1 MAVQEAVVGAIKKT
15 NNRNKKSFRAFGILL
30 LAISSNCILPASA
43 AVLPDER
50 VDILEHQYEGGG
62 IKVSGPSIL
71 VRKDIGRSVSVS
83 ANYYVDLVSSASID
97 VHSSGSRYSEERT
110 QKSVGVDYMHDRTSF
125 NLGYTTSDENDYQA
139 KTYSLGVSQTFFGDL
154 TTLNFGFGFGQD
166 QVLKNRKIV
175 GSLEGETD
183 PDFRPLDK
191 ERRTYSLNISQI
203 LTRNL
208 ITELSVESST
218 EACIDMLEGESCL
231 NNPYRDYSYL
241 DTSGQRA
248 LKPENYPLTHN
259 SDAMSLR
266 AMYHLPF
273 SASIRA
279 DVRHYTDNWGVS
291 ANNAEIRYIH
301 DFKKDFLL
309 EVKYR
314 VYSQTAAD
322 FYSDLFP
329 YEKSQTFLARDKE
342 LSPFSSKTIGVGV
355 TYKLPWAIP
364 YFEKSTVN
372 LFWDHVNIDYEDFRD
387 YNNFAKAKLPEGG
400 YKVGE
405 EPLYSLKADVIRF
418 YLSFWF

>member
-1 MAVQEAVVGAIKKT
+1 MAVTDHKIFNLG
-15 NNRNKKSFRAFGILL
+15 RALV
-30 LAISSNCILPASA
+30 LAIGSLWISSAFA

-62 IKVSGPSIL
+62 VKVSGPSIL

-110 QKSVGVDYMHDRTSF
+110 QKSVGIDYMHDRTSF
-125 NLGYTTSDENDYQA
+125 SLNYTTSDENDYTA
-139 KTYSLGVSQTFFGDL
+139 KTYNLGVTQTFFGDL

-166 QVLKNRKIV
+166 QVLKNRKV
-175 GSLEGETD
+175 EGSLEGETD
-183 PDFRPLDK
+183 PEFRPLDK

-208 ITELSVESST
+208 ITELSVESNT

-231 NNPYRDYSYL
+231 NNPYRSYSYL
-241 DTSGQRA
+241 NAMGERA
-248 LKPENYPLTHN
+248 SAFEIYPLTHN
-259 SDAMSLR
+259 SDAVSLR

-273 SASIRA
+273 SASIRG
-279 DVRHYTDNWGVS
+279 DIRRYTDSWGVS
-291 ANNAEIRYIH
+291 ANNAELRYTH
-301 DFKKDFLL
+301 DFNKDYIL

-342 LSPFSSKTIGVGV
+342 LSPFFSKTFGVGL

-372 LFWDHVNIDYEDFRD
+372 FFWDHIEIDYEDFRD

-400 YKVGE
+400 YKAGE

>member
-1 MAVQEAVVGAIKKT
+1 MLRVVREAVVGVTDIKIIT
-15 NNRNKKSFRAFGILL
+15 ALGRIVLTIFSFCFFSA
-30 LAISSNCILPASA
+30 NA

-50 VDILEHQYEGGG
+50 LDILEHQYEGGG
-62 IKVSGPSIL
+62 VKISGPSIL

-125 NLGYTTSDENDYQA
+125 SLGYTTSDENDYQA
-139 KTYSLGVSQTFFGDL
+139 KTYNLGVTQTFFGDL
-154 TTLNFGFGFGQD
+154 TTLNFSFGFGED
-166 QVLKNRKIV
+166 QVLKNRKV
-175 GSLEGETD
+175 EASLEGETD

-208 ITELSVESST
+208 ITELSVESNT
-218 EACIDMLEGESCL
+218 EACINMLEGESCL
-231 NNPYRDYSYL
+231 NNPYRSYSFVGVN
-241 DTSGQRA
+241 GQRSS
-248 LKPENYPLTHN
+248 KPEIYPLTHN
-259 SDAMSLR
+259 SDAVSLR

-273 SASIRA
+273 SAAIRLEG
-279 DVRHYTDNWGVS
+279 RRFTDNWGMD

-301 DFKKDFLL
+301 DFKKDLVV

-314 VYSQTAAD
+314 VYNQTAAD

-329 YEKSQTFLARDKE
+329 FEKSQTFLARDKE
-342 LSPFSSKTIGVGV
+342 LSPFSSKTIGLGV
-355 TYKLPWAIP
+355 TYKLPWGIP
-364 YFEKSTVN
+364 YFEKSTAN
-372 LFWDHVNIDYEDFRD
+372 LFWDHVQSDYDDFRD
-387 YNNFAKAKLPEGG
+387 YNNFANAKLPEGG
-400 YKVGE
+400 YKAGE

>member
-1 MAVQEAVVGAIKKT
+1 MAAREAVVAVI
-15 NNRNKKSFRAFGILL
+15 NKKIISAFGHLL
-30 LAISSNCILPASA
+30 LVACSLWIFPVAA

-97 VHSSGSRYSEERT
+97 VHSSGSRYSEERK
-110 QKSVGVDYMHDRTSF
+110 QKSVGIDYMHDRTSF

-139 KTYSLGVSQTFFGDL
+139 KTYNLGISQTFFGDL
-154 TTLNFGFGFGQD
+154 TTLNFSFGFGED
-166 QVLKNRKIV
+166 QVLKNRKIE

-208 ITELSVESST
+208 ITELSVEADT

-231 NNPYRDYSYL
+231 NNPYRSYSYL
-241 DTSGQRA
+241 DVNGQRA
-248 LKPENYPLTHN
+248 SKPEMYPLTHN
-259 SDAMSLR
+259 NDAASIR

-279 DVRHYTDNWGVS
+279 EVRHYTDNWGVS
-291 ANNAEIRYIH
+291 ANNAELRYIQ

-309 EVKYR
+309 EIKYR

-329 YEKSQTFLARDKE
+329 FEKSQTFLARDKE
-342 LSPFSSKTIGVGV
+342 LSPFSSKTFGLGL

-364 YFEKSTVN
+364 GFEKSTAN
-372 LFWDHVNIDYEDFRD
+372 LFWDHIKIDYDDFRD
-387 YNNFAKAKLPEGG
+387 YDNFSKAKLPEGG
-400 YKVGE
+400 FKVGE
-405 EPLYSLKADVIRF
+405 EPLYSLKADVLRF

>member
-1 MAVQEAVVGAIKKT
+1 M
-15 NNRNKKSFRAFGILL
+15 
-30 LAISSNCILPASA
+30 
-43 AVLPDER
+43 
-50 VDILEHQYEGGG
+50 
-62 IKVSGPSIL
+62 
-71 VRKDIGRSVSVS
+71 RKYIGRLVSVS

-97 VHSSGSRYSEERT
+97 VHSSGSRYSEERK
-110 QKSVGVDYMHDRTSF
+110 QQSVGIDYMHDRTSF
-125 NLGYTTSDENDYQA
+125 SLGYTTSDENDYKA
-139 KTYSLGVSQTFFGDL
+139 KTYNLGVSQTFFGDL

-166 QVLKNRKIV
+166 QVMKNRKV
-175 GSLEGETD
+175 PGSLEGETD

-241 DTSGQRA
+241 DINGKRA
-248 LKPENYPLTHN
+248 SKPEIYPLTHN
-259 SDAMSLR
+259 SDAASIR

-279 DVRHYTDNWGVS
+279 DVRHYIDNWGVS
-291 ANNAEIRYIH
+291 ANNAELRYIH

-329 YEKSQTFLARDKE
+329 FEKSQDFLARDKE

-364 YFEKSTVN
+364 YFEKSTAN
-372 LFWDHVNIDYEDFRD
+372 FFWDHINIDYEDFRD
-387 YNNFAKAKLPEGG
+387 YNNFTKAKLPEGG
-400 YKVGE
+400 YKAGE

>member
-1 MAVQEAVVGAIKKT
+1 MAAREAVVAVI
-15 NNRNKKSFRAFGILL
+15 NKKIISAFGHLL
-30 LAISSNCILPASA
+30 LVACSLWIFPVAA

-97 VHSSGSRYSEERT
+97 VHSSGSRYSEERK
-110 QKSVGVDYMHDRTSF
+110 QKSVGIDYMHDRTSF

-139 KTYSLGVSQTFFGDL
+139 KTYNLGISQTFFGDL
-154 TTLNFGFGFGQD
+154 TTLNFSFGFGED
-166 QVLKNRKIV
+166 QVLKNRKIE

-208 ITELSVESST
+208 ITELSVEADT

-231 NNPYRDYSYL
+231 NNPYRSYSYL
-241 DTSGQRA
+241 DVNGQRA
-248 LKPENYPLTHN
+248 SKPEMYPLTHN
-259 SDAMSLR
+259 SDAASIR

-279 DVRHYTDNWGVS
+279 EVRHYTDNWGVS
-291 ANNAEIRYIH
+291 ANNAELRYIQ

-329 YEKSQTFLARDKE
+329 FEKSQTFLARDKE
-342 LSPFSSKTIGVGV
+342 LSPFSSKTFGLGL

-364 YFEKSTVN
+364 GFEKSTAN
-372 LFWDHVNIDYEDFRD
+372 LFWDHIKIDYDDFRD
-387 YNNFAKAKLPEGG
+387 YDNFSKAKVPEGG
-400 YKVGE
+400 FKVGE
-405 EPLYSLKADVIRF
+405 EPLYSLKADVLRF

>member
-1 MAVQEAVVGAIKKT
+1 MVATNIKII
-15 NNRNKKSFRAFGILL
+15 SAFKRVA
-30 LAISSNCILPASA
+30 LAIFSCWILSVNA

-50 VDILEHQYEGGG
+50 LDILEHQYEGGG
-62 IKVSGPSIL
+62 VKISGPSIL

-97 VHSSGSRYSEERT
+97 VHSSGSRYSEERK
-110 QKSVGVDYMHDRTSF
+110 QKSVGIDYMHDRTSF
-125 NLGYTTSDENDYQA
+125 SLGYTTSDENDYQA
-139 KTYSLGVSQTFFGDL
+139 KTYNLGVTQTFFGDL
-154 TTLNFGFGFGQD
+154 TTLNFSFGFGQD
-166 QVLKNRKIV
+166 QVLKNRKIE

-208 ITELSVESST
+208 ITELSVESNT
-218 EACIDMLEGESCL
+218 EACIDMLEFETCL
-231 NNPYRDYSYL
+231 NNPYRNYSYL
-241 DTSGQRA
+241 DPNGQRA
-248 LKPENYPLTHN
+248 SKPENYPLTHN
-259 SDAMSLR
+259 SDAVSLR

-273 SASIRA
+273 SASVRLEG
-279 DVRHYTDNWGVS
+279 RHYTDNWGVS
-291 ANNAEIRYIH
+291 ANNAEIRYTH
-301 DFKKDFLL
+301 DFKKDLL
-309 EVKYR
+309 VELKYR

-342 LSPFSSKTIGVGV
+342 LSPFSSKTIGLGV

-364 YFEKSTVN
+364 YFEKSTAN
-372 LFWDHVNIDYEDFRD
+372 LFWDHVKIDYDDFRD
-387 YNNFAKAKLPEGG
+387 YNNFAKATTPEGG

>member
-1 MAVQEAVVGAIKKT
+1 MAAREAVVAVI
-15 NNRNKKSFRAFGILL
+15 NKKIISAFGHLL
-30 LAISSNCILPASA
+30 LVACSLWIFPVAA

-97 VHSSGSRYSEERT
+97 VHSSGSRYSEERK
-110 QKSVGVDYMHDRTSF
+110 QKSVGIDYMHDRTSF

-139 KTYSLGVSQTFFGDL
+139 KTYNLGISQTFFGDL
-154 TTLNFGFGFGQD
+154 TTLNFSFGFGED
-166 QVLKNRKIV
+166 QVLKNRKIE

-208 ITELSVESST
+208 ITELSVEADT

-231 NNPYRDYSYL
+231 NNPYRSYSYL
-241 DTSGQRA
+241 DVNGQRA
-248 LKPENYPLTHN
+248 SKPEMYPLTHN
-259 SDAMSLR
+259 SDAASIR

-279 DVRHYTDNWGVS
+279 EVRHYTDNWGVS
-291 ANNAEIRYIH
+291 ANNAELRYIH

-329 YEKSQTFLARDKE
+329 FEKSQTFLARDKE
-342 LSPFSSKTIGVGV
+342 LSPFSSKTFGLGL

-364 YFEKSTVN
+364 GFEKSTAN
-372 LFWDHVNIDYEDFRD
+372 LFWDHIKIDYDDFRD
-387 YNNFAKAKLPEGG
+387 YDNFSKAKVPEGG
-400 YKVGE
+400 FKVGE
-405 EPLYSLKADVIRF
+405 EPLYSLKADVLRF